1 MGRRKTTVTT
11 MNQKML
17 DSGDFKYSG
26 QLAMNEWIWTKTGLG
41 ISLGGKDL
49 ADYFIEYHQNSLPKK
64 FDKLYRWA
72 EKPNRYYYGLP
83 TSTIINDPDEQ
94 YLKAAEEYLKDL
106 HGDIEIHTSHI
117 EEIDFYYTTWLR
129 LVNDYGYDSHTN
141 ELTVLSS
148 QHGYPCYLKDGYL
161 ITTQRTYDEFIDI
174 GLDNSTLPFNHG
186 QIPFIDRFPDSDRE
200 QTEAIIGTVDS
211 FMVLYTYESEELPPP
226 TFPPVT
232 NGGYVEPIKTIHD
245 YSLVLD
251 LSDVNP
257 EPVEGQMIP
266 SDADSLFVTYA
277 KEDKYYWYIYKLG
290 SGLLQIDNALSGSE
304 VLGQYYPRV
313 YIKHQG
319 IEVYQHTDTDRKKAT
334 IKGCKILG
342 LQAKDV
348 TKSMATSIGDEY
360 GNVHSIYM
368 HMGVKVNLANDDSI
382 LSEYC
387 YRYFERLIEHFPQV
401 DTNTIA
407 SGAIRVSD
415 NASWQEYAWDRI
427 TKQEHTGVIS
437 NKHRPLKPKE
447 YCLKVKETIHSGK
460 KRLFRKRKRSFTYE
474 HIFYYQVSD
483 DKYISVNVANLRA
496 TNYVNGYASS
506 FNGVDEHLALPIDRS
521 LIFDLTKKE
530 REYLFH
536 HSLLINLLHVKV
548 TKKKWYQTSL
558 FQAIIFVIGVVISVI
573 APGAGQAGYM
583 AIAKATA
590 VAIVKG
596 IVLTLAVQVAIKIA
610 VKLGLAPEIVAAIA
624 MIASIVAM
632 AYGGGGDFDFSK
644 VLTAPNIMKAL
655 NTSFEWYQK
664 MLVVQIADIQKQMQ
678 SVSLEYLN
686 KAERLKETQKLLDT
700 KVFELN
706 HELLRSNYT
715 PTVDLFDTVEMFYS
729 RHNNFNVV
737 EASHGLITNFVDG
750 SLTLRKGLYQP
761 ISESI
766 DDVLLIQ

>member
-1 MGRRKTTVTT
+1 
-11 MNQKML
+11 
-17 DSGDFKYSG
+17 
-26 QLAMNEWIWTKTGLG
+26 
-41 ISLGGKDL
+41 
-49 ADYFIEYHQNSLPKK
+49 
-64 FDKLYRWA
+64 
-72 EKPNRYYYGLP
+72 
-83 TSTIINDPDEQ
+83 
-94 YLKAAEEYLKDL
+94 
-106 HGDIEIHTSHI
+106 
-117 EEIDFYYTTWLR
+117 
-129 LVNDYGYDSHTN
+129 
-141 ELTVLSS
+141 
-148 QHGYPCYLKDGYL
+148 
-161 ITTQRTYDEFIDI
+161 
-174 GLDNSTLPFNHG
+174 
-186 QIPFIDRFPDSDRE
+186 
-200 QTEAIIGTVDS
+200 
-211 FMVLYTYESEELPPP
+211 
-226 TFPPVT
+226 
-232 NGGYVEPIKTIHD
+232 
-245 YSLVLD
+245 
-251 LSDVNP
+251 
-257 EPVEGQMIP
+257 
-266 SDADSLFVTYA
+266 
-277 KEDKYYWYIYKLG
+277 
-290 SGLLQIDNALSGSE
+290 
-304 VLGQYYPRV
+304 
-313 YIKHQG
+313 
-319 IEVYQHTDTDRKKAT
+319 
-334 IKGCKILG
+334 
-342 LQAKDV
+342 
-348 TKSMATSIGDEY
+348 MATSIGDEY
-360 GNVHSIYM
+360 GNVQSLYM

-387 YRYFERLIEHFPQV
+387 YRYFERLIKHFPQV

-415 NASWQEYAWDRI
+415 KASWQEYAWDRI

-460 KRLFRKRKRSFTYE
+460 KKLFRKRKRSFTYE

-548 TKKKWYQTSL
+548 TKKKWYQTSI
-558 FQAIIFVIGVVISVI
+558 FQAIIFVIGVVISVMTS
-573 APGAGQAGYM
+573 GAATSGYM
-583 AIAKATA
+583 AIAKATV
-590 VAIVKG
+590 VAIAKG
-596 IVLTLAVQVAIKIA
+596 IALTLAVQVAIKIA
-610 VKLGLAPEIVAAIA
+610 VKLDLAPEIVAAIA
-624 MIASIVAM
+624 MIVSIVAM
-632 AYGGGGDFDFSK
+632 AYGGGGNSDFSK

-655 NTSFEWYQK
+655 NTAFEWYQK

-700 KVFELN
+700 KVFELS

-715 PTVDLFDTVEMFYS
+715 PTVNLFDTVEMFYS

-737 EASHGLITNFVDG
+737 EASHGLITDFVDG